1 MEFFI
6 QAGSLVTTVCVKVI
20 TPGEAVSLA
29 VDFYF
34 FLKWEVKE
42 KILFDRPGSFQDAP
56 GDVLVDN
63 PSVQGGNHSPEWLI
77 RFISIL
83 AYNTEC

>member
-6 QAGSLVTTVCVKVI
+6 QAGSLVTTVSIEII

-42 KILFDRPGSFQDAP
+42 KVLFDRAGSFQNAR
-56 GDVLVDN
+56 
-63 PSVQGGNHSPEWLI
+63 W
-77 RFISIL
+77 
-83 AYNTEC
+83 

>member
-6 QAGSLVTTVCVKVI
+6 QAGSLVTTVRVEII

-42 KILFDRPGSFQDAP
+42 KVLFDRAGSFQNAR
-56 GDVLVDN
+56 
-63 PSVQGGNHSPEWLI
+63 W
-77 RFISIL
+77 
-83 AYNTEC
+83 